1 MRRIKVKYTKLGRQ
15 KAWGMAH
22 SEGFIEVDHKI
33 KGKKL
38 LEILIH
44 ESLHILYPLDSE
56 EEIVHKSVIL
66 CNTLWNEKF
75 RRIDSDNTIPLQDGT
90 K

>member
-1 MRRIKVKYTKLGRQ
+1 MSRIKVKYSKLGRQ

-22 SEGFIEVDHKI
+22 SEGYIEVDQKI

-38 LEILIH
+38 LEIILH

-56 EEIVHKSVIL
+56 EDIVHKSVIL
-66 CNTLWNEKF
+66 TNTLWHEHF
-75 RRIDSDNTIPLQDGT
+75 RKIDNNNSIPLQDGT

>member
-22 SEGFIEVDHKI
+22 SEGLVELDESI
-33 KGKKL
+33 KGKKH

-44 ESLHILYPLDSE
+44 ECLHILYPMDDE
-56 EEIVHKSVIL
+56 EEVVKNSIIL
-66 CNTLWNEKF
+66 TNTLWHEGY
-75 RRIDSDNTIPLQDGT
+75 RRVDNKDTIPLQSQ
-90 K
+90 

>member
-1 MRRIKVKYTKLGRQ
+1 MSRIKVKYSKLGRQ

-22 SEGFIEVDHKI
+22 SEGYIEVDQKI

-38 LEILIH
+38 LEIILH

-56 EEIVHKSVIL
+56 EDIVHKSVIL
-66 CNTLWNEKF
+66 TNTLWNEHF
-75 RRIDSDNTIPLQDGT
+75 RKIDNNNSIPLQDGT